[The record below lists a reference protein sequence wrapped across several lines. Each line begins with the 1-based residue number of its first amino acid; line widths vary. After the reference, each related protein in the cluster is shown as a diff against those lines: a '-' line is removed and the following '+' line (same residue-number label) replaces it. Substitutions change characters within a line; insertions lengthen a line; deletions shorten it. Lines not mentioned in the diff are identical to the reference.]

1 MNGVTTDV
9 LVECF
14 FFATSQKNGD
24 GSFCANSSNAAVFFS
39 RNEVLKYTNWCIV
52 VPLVVVADVQKD
64 R

>member
-14 FFATSQKNGD
+14 FLLHLKKMAMGLSAQIRPMQQ
-24 GSFCANSSNAAVFFS
+24 FFSS